1 MLAWKG
7 DAMRRAFVTLY
18 GLVVASVLLFGWG
31 LDRVWQFY
39 SPAKEIHTLAPETFA
54 VLDFFLSEVDAE
66 KRERY
71 VAELA
76 ETLNDDIVLV
86 QLDDFAQTALADR
99 ISAGMWTAID
109 GGDSGMRYYQKLAD
123 SDTVISWSQPHQ
135 APRRSLL
142 YEVLLVVFYLLIAL
156 VIFIWIWP
164 LSRDLA
170 KLEKQTKV
178 LGYHSVPEGLHIGPA
193 SAVYDLASAFNRMAQ
208 RIRELLTTQKEMTYA
223 VSHELRTPLAR
234 MKFGLEMASAFKDV
248 ERIREKLAGVRE
260 DVSEMDLLVNQLLAY
275 AEFDQQQSALD
286 FQTGDLDALI
296 QQLIDRVRY
305 TASDDPIE
313 FVFENTL
320 QEGEQVCCEWYLME
334 RALLNVLQNARRFAR
349 SQVFILLSKEQD
361 GYRLLVDD
369 DGPGVP
375 EGDRHRIFQ
384 SFVRLNNSAN
394 SQSRGFGLGLSIVQ
408 RIMSWHGG
416 SVTVLQAPIGGAR
429 FVLSWPLGRCGRGGE
444 NPEDFT

>member
-1 MLAWKG
+1 
-7 DAMRRAFVTLY
+7 MRRAFVTLY

-39 SPAKEIHTLAPETFA
+39 SPAKEIHRLSPETFA
-54 VLDFFLSEVDAE
+54 VLDFFLSEADAE
-66 KRERY
+66 RREKT

-76 ETLNDDIVLV
+76 ETLNSDITLV

-99 ISAGMWTAID
+99 ISAGMWTVVD
-109 GGDSGMRYYQKLAD
+109 GGESGMRYYQKLAD
-123 SDTVISWSQPHQ
+123 SDAVISWSQPQQ

-142 YEVLLVVFYLLIAL
+142 YEALLIVFYFLIAL
-156 VIFIWIWP
+156 VIFVWIWP

-170 KLEKQTKV
+170 KLEKQTKA
-178 LGYHSVPEGLHIGPA
+178 LGYHSVPEGLQLSPA

-234 MKFGLEMASAFKDV
+234 MKFGLEMASAFNDV
-248 ERIREKLAGVRE
+248 ERIREKLAGVRD

-275 AEFDQQQSALD
+275 AEFDQQKNSLD
-286 FQTGDLDALI
+286 FQSGDLDALI
-296 QQLIDRVRY
+296 RQLIERVRF
-305 TASDDPIE
+305 TGNDDPVE
-313 FVFENTL
+313 FIFENSL
-320 QEGEQVCCEWYLME
+320 QGKQVCCEWYLME

-349 SQVFILLSKEQD
+349 SQVFIWLNKEQ
-361 GYRLLVDD
+361 GCYRLLVDD

-375 EGDRHRIFQ
+375 EEDRARVFQ
-384 SFVRLNNSAN
+384 SFVRINNSFN

-416 SVTVLQAPIGGAR
+416 GVTLTQAPIGGAR
-429 FVLSWPLGRCGRGGE
+429 FILSWPLELCGGKG
-444 NPEDFT
+444 DIQAQ